1 MKKIMLIAG
10 CSHTAGSEI
19 NGTEDSKYNRQHS
32 YGNQLAYKL
41 GYEPINFAEPGST
54 NPTIAR
60 SILEWFRNNYKPE
73 EMKVFVLI
81 GWTESTRM
89 EVPFHRTSWY
99 DFHNTHHDWFSESGR
114 DYLRINMGWE
124 GIDPEERELIP
135 AYHRFMANNTQY
147 LEIVSAN
154 AVLQLQYFLKMH
166 KVDYTMCNVMHMFT
180 SDKHLDFYTSL
191 IDTTKY
197 MNMDDNDLS
206 FYTRYKNEGYTNPKA
221 KYWHHDETPHR
232 LYAEELFKF
241 IGENKCLS

>member
-10 CSHTAGSEI
+10 CSHTSGSEI
-19 NGTEDSKYNRQHS
+19 NGTEDSEYNRQHS

-60 SILEWFRNNYKPE
+60 SILEWFNTNYKPE

-89 EVPFHRTSWY
+89 EVPW
-99 DFHNTHHDWFSESGR
+99 HNPAHYGAHCPYGDYYASSGSE
-114 DYLRINMGWE
+114 YLRINMGWL
-124 GIDPEERELIP
+124 GLNPEEKEIIP
-135 AYHRFMANNTQY
+135 SYHTFIAQNEKY
-147 LEIVSAN
+147 LEIISAN

-191 IDTTKY
+191 IDATKY
-197 MNMDDNDLS
+197 MHVDDNDLS
-206 FYTRYKNEGYTNPKA
+206 FYTRYKTAGYTNPKA
-221 KYWHHDETPHR
+221 KYWHHDEIPHR
-232 LYAEELFKF
+232 LYAEELFNF

>member
-1 MKKIMLIAG
+1 MLIAG
-10 CSHTAGSEI
+10 CSHTSGSEI
-19 NGTEDSKYNRQHS
+19 NGTEDSEYNRQHS

-60 SILEWFRNNYKPE
+60 SILEWFNTNYKPE

-89 EVPFHRTSWY
+89 EVPW
-99 DFHNTHHDWFSESGR
+99 HNPAHYGAHCPYGDYYASSGSE
-114 DYLRINMGWE
+114 YLRINMGWL
-124 GIDPEERELIP
+124 GLNPEEKEIIP
-135 AYHRFMANNTQY
+135 SYHTFIAQNEKY
-147 LEIVSAN
+147 LEIISAN

-191 IDTTKY
+191 IDATKY
-197 MNMDDNDLS
+197 MHVDDNDLS
-206 FYTRYKNEGYTNPKA
+206 FYTRYKTAGYTNPKA
-221 KYWHHDETPHR
+221 KYWHHDEIPHR
-232 LYAEELFKF
+232 MYAEELFNF